1 MSPSEADSVH
11 CSSASRLA
19 QSNGQI
25 LTVSVLMSTYA
36 GESGANLAESLESI
50 CAQTVTPGQIVLVVD
65 GPIGVEQE
73 EVLARY
79 AKDPRVAEW
88 TLVRL
93 PTNGGLARAMNAGLE
108 RCTGTYIMRADSDD
122 ICEPCRLEV
131 QLAYAEA
138 HPETDVLA
146 SWCTEFYDDGRP
158 ETMKTSSVHHDAV
171 VSALRWRGLIVH
183 PTVLIRKKTLLG
195 VGGYRPDFGYLED
208 VDLFARLVMQGAQFH
223 VIPKSLLRMR
233 VNLAQR
239 RRRGGWRYCLNQIRY
254 RINCFRIGFLNT
266 KEFLLSTP
274 MHVIFNLIGAPLRDR
289 LYVLVRISS
298 AKS

>member
-1 MSPSEADSVH
+1 MLARVAQISQSP
-11 CSSASRLA
+11 
-19 QSNGQI
+19 
-25 LTVSVLMSTYA
+25 
-36 GESGANLAESLESI
+36 

-79 AKDPRVAEW
+79 AKDPRVAEG

-158 ETMKTSSVHHDAV
+158 ETIKTSSV
-171 VSALRWRGLIVH
+171 
-183 PTVLIRKKTLLG
+183 
-195 VGGYRPDFGYLED
+195 
-208 VDLFARLVMQGAQFH
+208 
-223 VIPKSLLRMR
+223 
-233 VNLAQR
+233 
-239 RRRGGWRYCLNQIRY
+239 
-254 RINCFRIGFLNT
+254 
-266 KEFLLSTP
+266 
-274 MHVIFNLIGAPLRDR
+274 
-289 LYVLVRISS
+289 
-298 AKS
+298 